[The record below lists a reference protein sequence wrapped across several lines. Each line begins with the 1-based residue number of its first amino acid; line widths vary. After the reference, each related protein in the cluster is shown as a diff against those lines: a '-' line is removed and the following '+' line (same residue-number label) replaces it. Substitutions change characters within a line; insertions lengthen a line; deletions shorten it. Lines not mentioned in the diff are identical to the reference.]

1 MRYYFTFSY
10 ATVIIVVYGIAYGII
25 FDCQEVRGSQWP
37 EVCNTQQLL
46 LLSIAG
52 SVRLCQRATPQVS
65 NGWCMISW
73 VFRSHWEDLPCQD
86 NFRTAYIYIC
96 VYIYMHMY
104 MYVFFCIYA
113 YTHIHTHIYIYAR
126 MHVYVTRRY
135 WSPVCYRLRMRE
147 LLGCSWRLLVA
158 SDTIL

>member
-37 EVCNTQQLL
+37 EVCKTQQLL
-46 LLSIAG
+46 LLSLAG
-52 SVRLCQRATPQVS
+52 SVGLCQRATPQVS

-86 NFRTAYIYIC
+86 NFRTAYIYI
-96 VYIYMHMY
+96 Y
-104 MYVFFCIYA
+104 MYIHIYA
-113 YTHIHTHIYIYAR
+113 YVHVCILLHLCIYTHTYTYIYIYIHAR

-135 WSPVCYRLRMRE
+135 
-147 LLGCSWRLLVA
+147 
-158 SDTIL
+158 

>member
-46 LLSIAG
+46 LLSLAG

-86 NFRTAYIYIC
+86 NFRTAYIYMCIHIYAYVHVC
-96 VYIYMHMY
+96 ILLHLCIYTHTYTHIYMHACMY
-104 MYVFFCIYA
+104 M
-113 YTHIHTHIYIYAR
+113 
-126 MHVYVTRRY
+126 
-135 WSPVCYRLRMRE
+135 
-147 LLGCSWRLLVA
+147 
-158 SDTIL
+158 